1 MQQNIFALFAAIG
14 LIIVIKDKPLVAPSL
29 VALEKPEPM
38 NFWPMVGAAIKNKN
52 FVFLLI
58 SFASL
63 DGIFI
68 GLGVVLDPFFAAL
81 DFNSS

>member
-1 MQQNIFALFAAIG
+1 
-14 LIIVIKDKPLVAPSL
+14 
-29 VALEKPEPM
+29 
-38 NFWPMVGAAIKNKN
+38 MVGAAIKNKN

>member
-1 MQQNIFALFAAIG
+1 
-14 LIIVIKDKPLVAPSL
+14 
-29 VALEKPEPM
+29 M